1 MSGDTGGQAHPGTSS
16 RLRTVLPLLI
26 DVAVPMGA
34 YYALHALGASDFAA
48 LTTGG
53 AVSGLLALAG
63 IARNRRIDGFAVF
76 VLVLFALGMLTT
88 VLTGDVRFLLAKDS
102 FGTGIG
108 GLLILASTALHRPL
122 TFYTGRRF
130 TCGGDRERERWWER
144 TYEQQPGFRRV
155 LRHLAVLW
163 GVGLLVEA
171 AVRVVL
177 AYALPPPTVVALST
191 VLQIVFF
198 GGLIGLSSWY
208 GRRARKTVARLGQG
222 AS

>member
-1 MSGDTGGQAHPGTSS
+1 MSEDTGGQAQSGTPSP
-16 RLRTVLPLLI
+16 LRMVLPLLV

-34 YYALHALGASDFAA
+34 YYALHGLGASDFAA

-53 AVSGLLALAG
+53 VISGVLALAG
-63 IARNRRIDGFAVF
+63 IARNKRIDGFAVF
-76 VLVLFALGMLTT
+76 ILILFALGMLTT

-122 TFYTGRRF
+122 TFHTGRRF

-155 LRHLAVLW
+155 MKHLAVLW
-163 GVGLLVEA
+163 GVGLLVKA

-177 AYALPPPTVVALST
+177 ACALPPPTVVALST
-191 VLQIVFF
+191 ALQLVFL
-198 GGLIGLSSWY
+198 GGLIALSSWY
-208 GRRARKTVARLGQG
+208 GRRARKNVARI
-222 AS
+222 SSVTS